1 MRRLRAAVRKE
12 FLQFS
17 RDWLLLGLILFIY
30 TGDVMLCTYA
40 LSFDVRNLSLAVYDQ
55 DRSQLSRKLVERFTA
70 TDYFGRLLPVE
81 SLGEVDRLIDG
92 GKADL
97 ALIVPPRFAELA
109 AEGRPATVQVLL
121 SGVNS
126 NTANA
131 ARGYANSIM
140 EGFSHDLLREA
151 VATHGVLPR
160 LPNVAPSMRIWY
172 NPQLQFRFFM
182 VIGMIV
188 SAGLMVGII
197 TTAASMVREKETGTI
212 EQLMVTPLR
221 RHEIVLA
228 KMAPPFAVGMLS
240 LLPSLGIV
248 LWFGVPVEG
257 SVSLF
262 LLASAVALLASMAI
276 GIFVSTFAH
285 NLQQGLLISF
295 FVLFPL
301 MFLSGTIVPLES
313 MPVLMRWLSFVS
325 PLRYHMEI
333 ALGIFLKGVG
343 WSVLWPQFVGL
354 IAIGALLLGW
364 SLLRLRR
371 HLYA

>member
-1 MRRLRAAVRKE
+1 MRRLLAAVRKE

-40 LSFDVRNLSLAVYDQ
+40 LSFDVRNLKLAVYDQ

-131 ARGYANSIM
+131 ARGYASTIL

-151 VATHGVLPR
+151 AATQGALPR

-221 RHEIVLA
+221 RHEVVLA

-240 LLPSLGIV
+240 LIPSLGIA

-257 SVSLF
+257 SLSLF
-262 LLASAVALLASMAI
+262 FLASAVALLASMAI

-313 MPVLMRWLSFVS
+313 MPLLMRWLSFVS

-343 WSVLWPQFVGL
+343 WSVLWPQFLGL
-354 IAIGALLLGW
+354 VAIGALLLGW
-364 SLLRLRR
+364 SLVRLRR

>member
-131 ARGYANSIM
+131 ARGYANSIV

-160 LPNVAPSMRIWY
+160 LPNVASSMRIWY

-240 LLPSLGIV
+240 LVPSLGIV

-257 SVSLF
+257 SVSVF

-301 MFLSGTIVPLES
+301 MFLSGTIVLLES
-313 MPVLMRWLSFVS
+313 MPLLMRWLSFVS

-354 IAIGALLLGW
+354 IAIGTLLLGW